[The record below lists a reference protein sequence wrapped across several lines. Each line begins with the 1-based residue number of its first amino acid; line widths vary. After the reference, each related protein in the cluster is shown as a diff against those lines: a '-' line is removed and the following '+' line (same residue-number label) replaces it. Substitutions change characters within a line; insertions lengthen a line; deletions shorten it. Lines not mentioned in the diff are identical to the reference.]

1 MTRSTTCERSS
12 RCARAANAAQA
23 SVQLSPCAYCITVSS
38 GVARSASS
46 ATASLKGAFSTSS
59 RGCAELL
66 ANELNW
72 PSRSCS
78 LLETVP
84 AGGMISTGADGDAG
98 VGDDVGDD
106 DVGPGAGGAA
116 GAAARCL
123 CQR

>member
-38 GVARSASS
+38 GVARSESS

-72 PSRSCS
+72 PSSSCS

-84 AGGMISTGADGDAG
+84 AGGRTSPGAGVNADVADEG
-98 VGDDVGDD
+98 VGDEVGDD
-106 DVGPGAGGAA
+106 EIGRASCRGRV
-116 GAAARCL
+116 
-123 CQR
+123 